1 MNEIEVGDYVKRIE
15 DGKLFKVI
23 TMLIAY
29 FNNVPTLYYRLY
41 SEEITLLDDEIY
53 LYEKVE
59 EKDEVQS

>member
-1 MNEIEVGDYVKRIE
+1 MSEIEVGDYVKRIE